1 MPYLVVACQVLSA
14 LTFLAAAAG
23 KLRSRAAYAG
33 FVAELDAWPLVPA
46 GLRPAVARAVCAAE
60 AAVPVLLAVPV
71 TRRAGSA
78 LAALLLTAFLTA
90 MILLRIRGT
99 AARCTCFGRKPATLG
114 ARHRVRTTVLLG
126 AAGAALLGQGVGG
139 PATVGGGLIA
149 AGFGA
154 LGALV
159 AVTLD
164 DIADTLGPV
173 SAHDV
178 THTSR
183 S

>member
-1 MPYLVVACQVLSA
+1 MPYVVVACQVLTA
-14 LTFLAAAAG
+14 LTFLAAAVG

-46 GLRPAVARAVCAAE
+46 GLRPAAARAVCVAE
-60 AAVPVLLAVPV
+60 ASVPVLLAVPV
-71 TRRAGSA
+71 TRTAGAGLS
-78 LAALLLTAFLTA
+78 ALLLAAFLTA

-99 AARCTCFGRKPATLG
+99 AARCTCFGRTPATLG
-114 ARHRVRTTVLLG
+114 ARHLVRTTLLLG
-126 AAGAALLGQGVGG
+126 GASAAWLGQGVDE
-139 PATVGGGLIA
+139 PATVGGVLIA

-164 DIADTLGPV
+164 DIADTVRQVP
-173 SAHDV
+173 AHGV